1 MRRYE
6 KAIKYADGVPPGEG
20 SEDDDD
26 DEGNETS
33 STDTMQANDKEEEDE
48 PDKEKGNSSGSGGNT
63 NQGEEAAFLDL
74 QVAVLCNQAACFL
87 KLGDGFSA
95 LEVADRA
102 SSLKA
107 VTDKSPAGIKAA
119 YRRACALEAVG
130 EWNEARD
137 AFKSVIDVD
146 PKNAHCRQVTS
157 LVHTEK
163 ANTFRDTIFYALLQ
177 LLRVNHVLVVPTT

>member
-26 DEGNETS
+26 EDDEDGNETS
-33 STDTMQANDKEEEDE
+33 STDTMQDNDKEDQHEPNQEDSSN
-48 PDKEKGNSSGSGGNT
+48 GNA
-63 NQGEEAAFLDL
+63 NQGGGAAFLDL

-130 EWNEARD
+130 EWNEARG
-137 AFKSVIDVD
+137 AFKSVLDVD
-146 PKNAHCRQVTS
+146 PKNAHCRQVT
-157 LVHTEK
+157 
-163 ANTFRDTIFYALLQ
+163 
-177 LLRVNHVLVVPTT
+177 